1 MKLRFFLTVFAALA
15 LVACAPDPVV
25 VTSITLN
32 PQSITLDRI
41 EQTVQLNA
49 TVSPFN
55 ADNQTILWSSSNA
68 NVATVDKNGLVTAKA
83 KGDAVITASSD
94 DGHKSASCT
103 VTVLISV
110 TGVTL
115 DKNSISLY
123 EGGID
128 NLMATVA
135 PDNANNPSLL
145 WSSSDPEVVLITG
158 DGANGKLFALA
169 KGTADI
175 TVTTVDGG
183 HTATCKVTVQEVKME
198 LKPPSLDILVGQTQ
212 MIEVI
217 LGQQADVSPNI
228 YWYSTDEN
236 IVVVKDGLVEARTAG
251 DAVVYATTDRGK
263 TAICKVHVR
272 NKLESVTVTATAG
285 EKEIII
291 GETLQLRAVVSPDLP
306 GIEKEW
312 ESSDTSVA
320 SVDTDGLVTA
330 KSKGTAT
337 ITVTLTNGPE
347 TKTATYEIE
356 VIQPVTSISVSP
368 ASLTMYVGDELVIDD
383 TFTIEVGPKDAT
395 NRTVHFGFSRT
406 GIIKTDNGKL
416 IGLKAGDVVLYFYP
430 NKSNSQSLKAEC
442 TITVKAKVEKIT
454 IPTAKTIQVKE
465 TLQLKATV
473 TPSNADQEVEW
484 SSSNSQVATVSENG
498 LVTGVK
504 AGTTVITATS
514 KDNPSVKA
522 TCTVTVENIPVE
534 SVTLNKTTLTLVEG
548 NTATLTA
555 TVKPDNAF
563 DKTPTWSSS
572 NPEVATVSDKGVVT
586 AVKAGTATITA
597 KCGEKSASCAVTV
610 TPQHVDVTGVTLD
623 KTNLSMTV
631 GDTQTLTA
639 TVAPANA
646 SNPSVTWSSDNT
658 SVATVN
664 NSGIVTAKSAGN
676 ATITVTTIDGGKTAT
691 CQVSVAPPPVQVTSI
706 TLSQTSATLA
716 YGQTLKLTATVLP
729 ADAADPSI
737 TWTSSNSKVASV
749 SDGTV
754 TAGST
759 AGTATITAK
768 STSNQKVSATC
779 TITVKSKIVN
789 VNGVSLNY
797 VNLNLYVGQSKKLTA
812 TVTPSNADNKE
823 VVWSVAQGGIVRVD
837 QTGTVTG
844 LRAGTSTV
852 FVMTVDG
859 GYQKTCS
866 VTVTRNEVDHVELD
880 KTSLVLKVG
889 ETYDL
894 KATVVGVDT
903 SVSPSNSNVK
913 WTCSPS
919 GIVTVDKGRIT
930 AVKVGTATV
939 KVTSSDNSG
948 KYAECEVKVISGSP
962 GSGGAEGIDFDDWNF

>member
-1 MKLRFFLTVFAALA
+1 MKLRSFLMVFAALA
-15 LVACAPDPVV
+15 LVTCAPEPVV
-25 VTSITLN
+25 VTHITLN
-32 PQSITLDRI
+32 PQSITLDHI
-41 EQTVQLNA
+41 GQTEQLTA
-49 TVSPFN
+49 TISPSN

-68 NVATVDKNGLVTAKA
+68 DVVTVDKNGLVTAKA
-83 KGDAVITASSD
+83 KGDAVITALSD
-94 DGHKSASCT
+94 DGNKSAACAVS
-103 VTVLISV
+103 VLISV
-110 TGVTL
+110 TGVSL
-115 DKNSISLY
+115 DKTSISLL

-128 NLMATVA
+128 NLKATVA
-135 PDNANNPSLL
+135 PDDADNPSLL
-145 WSSSDPEVVLITG
+145 WSSSNPDVVLITG
-158 DGANGKLFALA
+158 DGANGKLFAMA
-169 KGTADI
+169 PGTADI

-183 HTATCKVTVQEVKME
+183 YTATCKITVQEVKME
-198 LKPPSLDILVGQTQ
+198 LKPQTLDILVGQTQ
-212 MIEVI
+212 KIEVI
-217 LGQQADVSPNI
+217 LGEQNQDVSHNI

-236 IVVVKDGLVEARTAG
+236 IVTVDGDGLVKALTAG
-251 DAVVYATTDRGK
+251 DAIVYATTDRGK
-263 TAICKVHVR
+263 TAFCKVHVR
-272 NKLESVTVTATAG
+272 NKLESVTVTATPQ

-291 GETLQLRAVVSPDLP
+291 GGTLQLKAVISPDLP
-306 GIEKEW
+306 GIEKVW
-312 ESSDTSVA
+312 ESSDTSIA
-320 SVDTDGLVTA
+320 TVDANGLVTA
-330 KSKGTAT
+330 KTIGAVT
-337 ITVTLTNGPE
+337 ITVTVTNGPE

-368 ASLTMYVGDELVIDD
+368 ATLTMYVGDELVIDD
-383 TFTIEVGPKDAT
+383 TFTVEIGPKDAT
-395 NRTVHFGFSRT
+395 NRSVHFGFSRT
-406 GIIKTDNGKL
+406 GIVKTDNGKL
-416 IGLKAGDVVLYFYP
+416 IGLKAGDVVLFFYP
-430 NKSNSQSLKAEC
+430 NKTNSPSLRAEC
-442 TITVKAKVEKIT
+442 EITVKAKVEKVT
-454 IPTAKTIQVKE
+454 LPTAKTIQVKE

-473 TPSNADQEVEW
+473 TPSNADQEVTW
-484 SSSNSQVATVSENG
+484 SSSKPEVATVSENG
-498 LVTGVK
+498 LVTGVT

-514 KDNPSVKA
+514 KDDPSIKA
-522 TCTVTVENIPVE
+522 TCTVTVMNIPVE
-534 SVTLNKTTLTLVEG
+534 SVTLNKTSLTLVEG
-548 NTATLTA
+548 STATLTA
-555 TVKPDNAF
+555 AVKPENAF
-563 DKTPTWSSS
+563 DRTPTWSSS
-572 NPEVATVSDKGVVT
+572 NSEVATVSDKGVVT

-597 KCGEKSASCAVTV
+597 KCGEKSASCEVTV

-623 KTNLSMTV
+623 KTDLSMVV

-646 SNPSVTWSSDNT
+646 SNQSVTWSSDNT

-691 CQVSVAPPPVQVTSI
+691 CQVTVAPAVASI
-706 TLSQTSATLA
+706 TLSQTTATLA

-768 STSNQKVSATC
+768 STSNPKVSATC
-779 TITVKSKIVN
+779 TVTVKSKIVN

-823 VVWSVAQGGIVRVD
+823 VIWSVAQGGVVRVD
-837 QTGTVTG
+837 QNGTVTG
-844 LRAGTSTV
+844 LRAGQSTV
-852 FVMTVDG
+852 FVKTVDG

-913 WTCSPS
+913 WTCTPT
-919 GIVTVDKGRIT
+919 GIVSVDKGRIT
-930 AVKVGTATV
+930 ALKSGTATV

-948 KYAECEVKVISGSP
+948 KYAECAVKVITGSP
-962 GSGGAEGIDFDDWNF
+962 GSGGTEGIDFDDWNF